1 MAAVMKLHRRWLLL
15 VASLGFLAPARAEEI
30 KIGILKVPSSG
41 PVYLAQEMGF
51 FAAEGLQAS
60 FVNFE
65 AGQAVAVAVI
75 AGDADVGVTGLT
87 ASLYNLALRGEM
99 RVLAGFHREAPG
111 FRVLGYFA
119 SAQAAKTGLTSLKDL
134 PGHSLAITTI
144 GSTTHYAV
152 GLLAEKYG
160 FPLSSVRIVPAQT
173 ISNSV
178 AVLIG
183 NQADAGL
190 IPGNLTNEVT
200 AHGAR
205 LLGWVG
211 DETPWQIGSVFA
223 STRTADERSDI
234 VGGSFALRHGART
247 LSRRLHRTGRTR
259 KEARRARGSR
269 HHGQVSRPNGRGGR
283 IGIGYFDP
291 KRAQRAG
298 RAASDRMVQD
308 AGHAEGRPHRRSVH
322 RRALCRSAAVNAA
335 PGLPMNRPLTD
346 KFPAPRTAAQ
356 GIHSTSQ
363 GMVLFTKDF
372 VPIYPR
378 WKEPAM
384 RS

>member
-1 MAAVMKLHRRWLLL
+1 MKLHRRWLLL

-211 DETPWQIGSVFA
+211 DETPWQIGSVFVA
-223 STRTADERSDI
+223 TKTADRRSDMMRR
-234 VGGSFALRHGART
+234 FLLALGKGAQT
-247 LSRRLHRTGRTR
+247 YHDAFTGPGETR
-259 KEARRARGSR
+259 KDGPSAPAALAI
-269 HHGQVSRPNGRGGR
+269 
-283 IGIGYFDP
+283 IGKYVGEPVERLEIELPYVDP
-291 KRAQRAG
+291 KLRINVKDVAHQIAWYK
-298 RAASDRMVQD
+298 A
-308 AGHAEGRPHRRSVH
+308 
-322 RRALCRSAAVNAA
+322 
-335 PGLPMNRPLTD
+335 
-346 KFPAPRTAAQ
+346 
-356 GIHSTSQ
+356 Q
-363 GMVLFTKDF
+363 GMVKGDLTADQFIDGRYA
-372 VPIYPR
+372 VALP
-378 WKEPAM
+378 
-384 RS
+384 